1 VVTNFLQ
8 IANRGATIGDQTEG
22 TVAHAPPHW
31 SISAQEGKMFLDQ
44 ETLWRQVDDIG
55 ITPEPDIWDA
65 RGPAFEAR
73 GLFALLGR
81 DGNTPDGIRRL
92 IEVPP
97 EVEASLRAFIRLNP
111 EEGFEIEHMLSFRQ
125 KVAEEFEYLLSQRLF
140 DEPQTAE
147 TA

>member
-1 VVTNFLQ
+1 ML
-8 IANRGATIGDQTEG
+8 
-22 TVAHAPPHW
+22 
-31 SISAQEGKMFLDQ
+31 LDQ

-81 DGNTPDGIRRL
+81 DGNTAEGIRRL

-97 EVEASLRAFIRLNP
+97 EVEASLRAFIRVNP
-111 EEGFEIEHMLSFRQ
+111 EEGFEIEHILSFRQ
-125 KVAEEFEYLLSQRLF
+125 KVAEEFERLLALSLF
-140 DEPQTAE
+140 DEPQTVE

>member
-1 VVTNFLQ
+1 ML
-8 IANRGATIGDQTEG
+8 
-22 TVAHAPPHW
+22 
-31 SISAQEGKMFLDQ
+31 LDQ
-44 ETLWRQVDDIG
+44 ETLWRQVDDTG

-81 DGNTPDGIRRL
+81 DGNTAEGIRRL

-111 EEGFEIEHMLSFRQ
+111 EEGFEIEHILSFRQ
-125 KVAEEFEYLLSQRLF
+125 KVAEEFERLLALSLF
-140 DEPQTAE
+140 DEPQTVE

>member
-1 VVTNFLQ
+1 
-8 IANRGATIGDQTEG
+8 
-22 TVAHAPPHW
+22 
-31 SISAQEGKMFLDQ
+31 MFLDQ
-44 ETLWRQVDDIG
+44 ETLWRQADDIA

-97 EVEASLRAFIRLNP
+97 DVEASLRAFIRLHP
-111 EEGFEIEHMLSFRQ
+111 AEGFEIEHILSFRQ
-125 KVAEEFEYLLSQRLF
+125 KVAKEFERLLASHQF
-140 DEPQTAE
+140 TQPPAPAQA
-147 TA
+147 APASSASF

>member
-1 VVTNFLQ
+1 
-8 IANRGATIGDQTEG
+8 
-22 TVAHAPPHW
+22 
-31 SISAQEGKMFLDQ
+31 MFLDQ
-44 ETLWRQVDDIG
+44 ETLWRQVDDTG

-97 EVEASLRAFIRLNP
+97 DVEASLRAFIRLNP
-111 EEGFEIEHMLSFRQ
+111 EEGFEIEHILSFRQ
-125 KVAEEFEYLLSQRLF
+125 KVAEEFEYLLSISTL
-140 DEPQTAE
+140 ESL
-147 TA
+147 

>member
-1 VVTNFLQ
+1 ML
-8 IANRGATIGDQTEG
+8 
-22 TVAHAPPHW
+22 
-31 SISAQEGKMFLDQ
+31 LDQ
-44 ETLWRQVDDIG
+44 ETLWRQVDDTG
-55 ITPEPDIWDA
+55 IAPEPDIWDA

-111 EEGFEIEHMLSFRQ
+111 EEGFEIEHILSFRQ
-125 KVAEEFEYLLSQRLF
+125 KVAEEFERLLALSLF
-140 DEPQTAE
+140 DEPQTVE